1 MQIARALRPTWAGLH
16 RPRSSARGR
25 YRFWRWFMA
34 LSLLIIVVNSAV
46 FSWLLAGFL
55 ERRMLERDVTV
66 AMEFVNSI
74 VRVQRAGAYFH
85 GQTMDASVPEM
96 EEFFAH
102 VASLPGV
109 FRANVYGQ
117 DRSVLW
123 SSDPA
128 LIGRHFKD
136 NDELEATFRGE
147 LEPEIE
153 SVDRGKKPEHV
164 NFPPGIDRYIENY
177 LPIWSSDRR
186 HVVGAVEIYKHPTAL
201 LEAIHQG
208 QVYVWMGTACAAL
221 ILYLGLGLV
230 VIHAQRVLR
239 DQEAQNVE
247 MERLAVVGEMA
258 SAVAH
263 GLRNPLAAIRSCAEL
278 ALDDDL
284 SEQTRESI
292 GDIVSQS
299 DRLEGWIRS
308 FLRRARQD
316 GDSASEVVA
325 VDDVVR
331 ECLAG
336 FSAQL
341 AARGIRTQ
349 FDASG
354 DSPLA
359 HVPRNELN
367 QVLNSVVSNSIEAMK
382 EEGLLTITRE
392 RDQDGMVCVV
402 IADTGPGIPASMIG
416 TMFTPFMTTKSS
428 GLGIGLALARR
439 IIERIG
445 GSMELANRPERG
457 AIVRVLV
464 PAAVRS

>member
-1 MQIARALRPTWAGLH
+1 MEIARSLWPMRARAAGPAAH
-16 RPRSSARGR
+16 SRGR
-25 YRFWRWFMA
+25 SRFWRWFMA
-34 LSLLIIVVNSAV
+34 FSLLIIVINSAV

-85 GQTMDASVPEM
+85 GQSMDPSTPEM
-96 EEFFAH
+96 EEFFRH

-128 LIGRHFKD
+128 LIGRRFTE

-153 SVDRGKKPEHV
+153 SVDRGQKPEHV

-177 LPIWSSDRR
+177 LPIWSEDRAS
-186 HVVGAVEIYKHPTAL
+186 VVGAVEIYKHPTQL
-201 LEAIHQG
+201 LSAIHTG
-208 QVYVWMGTACAAL
+208 QMYVWLGSGVAAL
-221 ILYLGLGLV
+221 ILYAALGLV
-230 VIHAQRVLR
+230 VAHAQRVLR
-239 DQEAQNVE
+239 EQEAQNVE

-278 ALDDDL
+278 ALDDQL
-284 SEQTRESI
+284 SDQSRESI
-292 GDIVSQS
+292 GDIVAQS

-308 FLRRARQD
+308 FLRRARSD
-316 GDSASEVVA
+316 GETPTEIIA
-325 VDDVVR
+325 VDEVVR

-336 FSAQL
+336 FAAQL
-341 AARGIRTQ
+341 GARNIQ
-349 FDASG
+349 AIFDSSG
-354 DSPLA
+354 DSPLVYA
-359 HVPRNELN
+359 PRNELN

-382 EEGLLTITRE
+382 EDGLLSVSRE
-392 RDQDGMVCVV
+392 RDADGMICV
-402 IADTGPGIPASMIG
+402 IITDTGPGIPESIAG
-416 TMFTPFMTTKSS
+416 GVFTPFVTTKSS

-445 GSMELANRPERG
+445 GSMELANRRERG

-464 PAAVRS
+464 PAVRG